1 MKILSIVQLIIAL
14 FIITSP
20 LYGQSDLT
28 IFDDFI
34 GKEWT
39 GHFQNSEDSLLV
51 HKIEWEYD
59 LNKQVVKETKVV
71 PEVSFQS
78 ETYYYWD
85 YETDQIA
92 YLSLVNKKMISK
104 GTVITENGKLEL
116 SGKTFFRN
124 GFQEN
129 KKTFEIAEDG
139 NLKDYF
145 FRKTKGNWLQGHF
158 ILYTAE

>member
-59 LNKQVVKETKVV
+59 LDKNVVIELKSVH
-71 PEVSFQS
+71 EVDFNCK
-78 ETYYYWD
+78 TYFYWD
-85 YETDQIA
+85 HETAQIS
-92 YLSLVNKKMISK
+92 YISLMNKKMISRGK
-104 GTVITENGKLEL
+104 AIFENGKLIL
-116 SGKTFFRN
+116 NGKTFFEN
-124 GFQEN
+124 GAQEN
-129 KKTFEIAEDG
+129 RKTFEIKKDGKLEDHFYRR
-139 NLKDYF
+139 LKG
-145 FRKTKGNWLQGHF
+145 KWIEGHF